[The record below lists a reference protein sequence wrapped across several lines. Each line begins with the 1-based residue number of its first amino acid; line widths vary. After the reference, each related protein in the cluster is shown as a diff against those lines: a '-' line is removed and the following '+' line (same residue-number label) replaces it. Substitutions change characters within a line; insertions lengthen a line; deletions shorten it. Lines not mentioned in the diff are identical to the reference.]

1 MKDSNFIFLQASYPD
16 LFTLGKLVERLISI
30 DPNSSLTKS
39 RLFSEKLTTLIWSF
53 EELEVT
59 SEPQVYKINKLYD
72 RGIIPEIIKD
82 ILHLIRKSGNRAT
95 HTGNSSKEEALFILK
110 KLFKLSIWFY
120 ETSLLS
126 H

>member
-95 HTGNSSKEEALFILK
+95 HTGNSSKEEALFIFLN
-110 KLFKLSIWFY
+110 SA
-120 ETSLLS
+120 TLL
-126 H
+126 